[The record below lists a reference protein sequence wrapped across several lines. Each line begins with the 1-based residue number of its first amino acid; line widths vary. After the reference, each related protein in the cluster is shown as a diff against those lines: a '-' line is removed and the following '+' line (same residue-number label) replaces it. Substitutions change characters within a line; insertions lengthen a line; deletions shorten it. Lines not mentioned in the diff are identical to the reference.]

1 MNNKLDLQEIENIK
15 NCINID
21 NFDKIN
27 KDLTIFIRLKI
38 NIDKIKDYMF
48 VVNKQELKH
57 KIYNYVYFYDEDINK
72 EYFEEEIKFLDTIQ
86 IYTLNEEEKQI
97 YKEIKKYIINEI
109 IFKEKNILIE
119 ENYFNSFKPSKENI
133 LIVLRKLLTD
143 IKKTLKELN
152 DIYNKFILLDD
163 FNMRKLNER
172 KILFFDDKYMKYE
185 FDNNNLDLNNEKYK
199 DLIEQYLV
207 IKNYIKIK
215 MAEFNFLSYHYNELY

>member
-48 VVNKQELKH
+48 IVNKQELKH
-57 KIYNYVYFYDEDINK
+57 KIYNYVNFYDEDINK

-97 YKEIKKYIINEI
+97 YKEIKKYIMNEI
-109 IFKEKNILIE
+109 TLKEKNILIE

-133 LIVLRKLLTD
+133 LIVLRKLLAD

-152 DIYNKFILLDD
+152 DIYNKFILLED

-199 DLIEQYLV
+199 DMIIQYLT

-215 MAEFNFLSYHYNELY
+215 MAEFNFLSYHYNILY